1 MLKKYRMALKKIR
14 VLIADD
20 HSLVRK
26 SIRALLESQGDME
39 VVGTAVDGQEAIS
52 LAQNQEPD
60 VIVMDVSMPQIDGI
74 HATERIRKMNLGAQ
88 VVILSMHVNAVL
100 VKQALKK
107 GASGYILKQHA
118 SAELPQAIRNVLRGK
133 IYLSSAIPSD
143 YLPSN

>member
-1 MLKKYRMALKKIR
+1 MSLEKIR

-20 HSLVRK
+20 HNLVRQ

-52 LAQNQEPD
+52 LAQNQTPD
-60 VIVMDVSMPQIDGI
+60 VIVMDVSMPQVDGI
-74 HATERIRKMNLGAQ
+74 HATESIRKLNLATQ
-88 VVILSMHVNAVL
+88 IIILSMHVNAVL
-100 VKQALKK
+100 VKQAMKK

-118 SAELPQAIRNVLRGK
+118 SNELPQAIRTVLEGH
-133 IYLSSAIPSD
+133 IYLSPSIPPS